1 MINLLFDTFQNT
13 KYFHAHIYAIS
24 YPFCV
29 GSFAYSI
36 HINFFMVD

>member
-1 MINLLFDTFQNT
+1 MLFDTFYNT

-24 YPFCV
+24 YHFCV

-36 HINFFMVD
+36 HIKILW